1 MLEVLSSKCFFLTGN
16 YEPCA
21 RNHNAPLQ
29 FQTQAGMNESH
40 LSLHVPQG
48 LDFYRLIDLLFF
60 SKIKGYEIYTIFK
73 DHCGHFLTE
82 KSSRVKP
89 KKKQHTFGAPPKPSH
104 LAIGALALLRCL
116 GKGFRRSA
124 AERNNDMDIFLSNQR
139 SQINI

>member
-1 MLEVLSSKCFFLTGN
+1 MLEVLRSKCFFLTGN
-16 YEPCA
+16 YEPCV
-21 RNHNAPLQ
+21 RNHNAPQQ

-60 SKIKGYEIYTIFK
+60 QKGYEIYTIFK

-89 KKKQHTFGAPPKPSH
+89 KKEAAHIWCATKALPSCDRCACITSMFGQRVPS
-104 LAIGALALLRCL
+104 L
-116 GKGFRRSA
+116 GSGKK
-124 AERNNDMDIFLSNQR
+124 NDMDIFLSNQR